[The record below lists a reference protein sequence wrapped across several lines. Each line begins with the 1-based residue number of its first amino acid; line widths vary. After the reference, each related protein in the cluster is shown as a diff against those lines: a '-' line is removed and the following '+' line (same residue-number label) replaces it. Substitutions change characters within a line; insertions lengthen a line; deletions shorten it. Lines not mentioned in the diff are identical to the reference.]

1 MSAKSLHEYEI
12 IRGCSTKVDPAHL
25 GDETMISMLPLLM
38 SIVTVNL
45 GVSAVLP
52 SRAGKREASADDV
65 ETGVAFTCW
74 LGCTEASLCL
84 MPLSIFAYYIHDI
97 SPQLLRLGESFAI
110 HWYGLAYVLG
120 FYLTYLVMVRLA
132 RRGLSE
138 IPEAKVADFITL
150 VAVFGVVLGGRVGY
164 MLLYD
169 WESFVQAPWRLLMI
183 HQGGMASH
191 GGIAGVAL
199 FCLWY
204 ARRHRISWT
213 GIGDTLVCG
222 APLGVFCGR
231 IANFIN
237 GELFGRVTTRP
248 WAVQFPTEL
257 LHEDF
262 IQQGGKWVSLPAGL
276 QHSPE
281 IIAWFEQN
289 GGGRAELAA
298 ILHPRHP
305 SQLYEAM
312 GEGLLLS
319 AVLLWIRV
327 RWPRL
332 PHGIL
337 TGFFFLF
344 YAIVRIA
351 LECVRQPDS
360 GSDSIWGMTRGQFFS
375 LFMVITG
382 IAFILHGVL
391 RGKRLSQAP

>member
-1 MSAKSLHEYEI
+1 MELSL
-12 IRGCSTKVDPAHL
+12 
-25 GDETMISMLPLLM
+25 
-38 SIVTVNL
+38 
-45 GVSAVLP
+45 
-52 SRAGKREASADDV
+52 
-65 ETGVAFTCW
+65 
-74 LGCTEASLCL
+74 
-84 MPLSIFAYYIHDI
+84 FAYYLHDI
-97 SPQLLRLGESFAI
+97 SPQLLRLGDRFAI

-231 IANFIN
+231 LANFIN
-237 GELFGRVTTRP
+237 GELFGRVTTVP

-262 IQQGGKWVSLPAGL
+262 IHQGGKWVSLPAGL

-281 IIAWFEQN
+281 IITWFEQH
-289 GGGRAELAA
+289 GGGRAELAS

-305 SQLYEAM
+305 SQLYEAL

-319 AVLLWIRV
+319 AVLLAIRV

-332 PHGIL
+332 PHGLL
-337 TGFFFLF
+337 TGLFFLL

-360 GSDSIWGMTRGQFFS
+360 GADAILGMTRGQFFS
-375 LFMVITG
+375 LFMIVTG
-382 IAFILHGVL
+382 LAFLLHAVL
-391 RGKRLSQAP
+391 RGKKPPQAA